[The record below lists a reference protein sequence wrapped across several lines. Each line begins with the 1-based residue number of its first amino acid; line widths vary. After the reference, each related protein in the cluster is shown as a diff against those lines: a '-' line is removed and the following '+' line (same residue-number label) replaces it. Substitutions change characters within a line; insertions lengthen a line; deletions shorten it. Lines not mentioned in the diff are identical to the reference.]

1 MGVLYMNGNN
11 RPQGRE
17 KRVGPG
23 SGSVKRRGVGQSG
36 RTGGP
41 IGSAGGYSGRTGG
54 FSGPSG
60 GTSRGRGADREGG
73 ANRGSGDIISPIL
86 GLFSGKGNP
95 QISWFGFNSYMAI
108 FLISKFGGGN
118 LLGDLMGGDS
128 NLPSGNFQS
137 APGNSSLTYVDQGA
151 YAADKSVSGARAKR
165 TVLQGG
171 GKDTV
176 TVMLYMWN

>member
-41 IGSAGGYSGRTGG
+41 VGSAGGYSGRTGG

-86 GLFSGKGNP
+86 GLFSGKGKSSNKLVWLV
-95 QISWFGFNSYMAI
+95 IVIAA
-108 FLISKFGGGN
+108 
-118 LLGDLMGGDS
+118 
-128 NLPSGNFQS
+128 NLPDIQ
-137 APGNSSLTYVDQGA
+137 VRW
-151 YAADKSVSGARAKR
+151 RAIAGR
-165 TVLQGG
+165 PYGR
-171 GKDTV
+171 
-176 TVMLYMWN
+176 